1 MFFHPILEPGVA
13 QAAPDCPLEKMISP
27 TAETKEA
34 APCQPERPRK
44 VFSEDSRK
52 ALRYLTTDALNAATA
67 EALAARYG
75 LDFEVIEPRDL
86 QRPECKTNN
95 LLVDWDFV
103 PQDYQEKLLNGRIAD
118 IVGIHGYHVAE
129 SDVSVLSCRG
139 IIFSSRLDHHLLEA
153 LAARDA

>member
-1 MFFHPILEPGVA
+1 MFFHPILEP
-13 QAAPDCPLEKMISP
+13 AAPDCPLEKMISP

-34 APCQPERPRK
+34 APCRRSGPGRN
-44 VFSEDSRK
+44 SRK

-86 QRPECKTNN
+86 QQPECKTNN

-129 SDVSVLSCRG
+129 SDASVLSCRG

>member
-1 MFFHPILEPGVA
+1 MFFHPILEP
-13 QAAPDCPLEKMISP
+13 AAPDCPLEKMISP

-34 APCQPERPRK
+34 APCRR
-44 VFSEDSRK
+44 SGLGRNSRK

-86 QRPECKTNN
+86 QQPECKTNN

-118 IVGIHGYHVAE
+118 IVGIHWVPCRGVRCKRP
-129 SDVSVLSCRG
+129 VLSRNYLQ
-139 IIFSSRLDHHLLEA
+139 F
-153 LAARDA
+153 AARSPSFGGIGR